1 MIIAKERKRHIVVSD
16 YYIIKPYYTEWH
28 RPVLSASGLRKFGAQ
43 MLENLICGWNMY
55 IYIWELQIIISTQN

>member
-43 MLENLICGWNMY
+43 IFKKSHFRMKNVYLGTAN
-55 IYIWELQIIISTQN
+55 

>member
-16 YYIIKPYYTEWH
+16 YYTIKPYNTEWH

-43 MLENLICGWNMY
+43 MLENLIFG
-55 IYIWELQIIISTQN
+55 